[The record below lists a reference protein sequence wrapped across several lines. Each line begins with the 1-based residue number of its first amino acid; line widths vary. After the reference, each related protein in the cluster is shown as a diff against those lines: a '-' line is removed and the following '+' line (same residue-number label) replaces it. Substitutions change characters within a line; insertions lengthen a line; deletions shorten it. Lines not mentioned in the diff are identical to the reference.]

1 MLPDD
6 DWFLKTAQTAL
17 HKLQLVE
24 RKHQEEQAYTATF
37 HPAIPVDQMK

>member
-6 DWFLKTAQTAL
+6 DWFLKAAQTAL

-24 RKHQEEQAYTATF
+24 SKHQEEQAYCN
-37 HPAIPVDQMK
+37 IPSSNSH